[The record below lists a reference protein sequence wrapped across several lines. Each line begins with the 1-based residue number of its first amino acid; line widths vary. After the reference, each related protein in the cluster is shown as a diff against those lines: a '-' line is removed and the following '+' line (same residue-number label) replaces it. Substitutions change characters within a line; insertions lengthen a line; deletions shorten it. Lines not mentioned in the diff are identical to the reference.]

1 MAATEAAAAGIHWTF
16 APMVD
21 LTRDPRW
28 GRVTEGAGEDPY
40 LAAQIAAAR
49 VRGLQGRR
57 RGDTDAVLAT
67 AKHFAGYGATVG
79 GREYDSVDMSLRQL
93 WEAHLPPFKV
103 ACDAGVASIM
113 NAFSDLNGVPATGH
127 RYLLR
132 DVLKGAWGFEGVVVS
147 DWASIGEMVAH
158 GHAED
163 ARHAAELALNAGTDV
178 DMESHA
184 YRQHLPTLV
193 AQDRV
198 DMTLVDD
205 AVRRV
210 LRLKFELGLFEDP
223 YRFSDPAR
231 EQVLLGHPAHRQAA
245 REMAARSIV
254 LLKNGTRAGRPVL
267 PLAPTLKAIAFIG
280 PLVKA
285 HQDHHGAWA
294 VTLPEVDYER
304 FIVSPWQG
312 LQQRLGCLLYTSRCV

>member
-1 MAATEAAAAGIHWTF
+1 MCI
-16 APMVD
+16 
-21 LTRDPRW
+21 RD
-28 GRVTEGAGEDPY
+28 
-40 LAAQIAAAR
+40 
-49 VRGLQGRR
+49 
-57 RGDTDAVLAT
+57 
-67 AKHFAGYGATVG
+67 
-79 GREYDSVDMSLRQL
+79 S
-93 WEAHLPPFKV
+93 
-103 ACDAGVASIM
+103 
-113 NAFSDLNGVPATGH
+113 
-127 RYLLR
+127 
-132 DVLKGAWGFEGVVVS
+132 
-147 DWASIGEMVAH
+147 
-158 GHAED
+158 AED

-312 LQQRLGCLLYTSRCV
+312 LQQRLGGQTSLRCV